1 MLGFVEAV
9 FFPGA
14 IYLLS
19 AWYTKNELG
28 RRIGGLYIGQQ
39 VGNAFGGL
47 IAAGCLKLDGAH
59 GIAGW
64 RWLFIMYVTFFV
76 ILHYHWLTSIE

>member
-1 MLGFVEAV
+1 M

-28 RRIGGLYIGQQ
+28 RRLGGLYIAQQ

-47 IAAGCLKLDGAH
+47 LAAAVLRLDGAH
-59 GIAGW
+59 GIRGL
-64 RWLFIMYVTFFV
+64 RWLFIV
-76 ILHYHWLTSIE
+76 